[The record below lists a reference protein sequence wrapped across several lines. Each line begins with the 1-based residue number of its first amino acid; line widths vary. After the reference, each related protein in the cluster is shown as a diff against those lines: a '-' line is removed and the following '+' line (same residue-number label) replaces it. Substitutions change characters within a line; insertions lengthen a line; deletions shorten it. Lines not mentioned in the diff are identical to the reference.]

1 MILHK
6 SVCGI
11 QSLTAYFCAVCV
23 AHDCADLVLCFWED
37 AGVVNDALEDADF
50 VNAVPEEA
58 VDRMAV
64 LEDADD
70 RMAVPEDAGVVNVV
84 PESFATGDV
93 CVESAVLE
101 SAVLDWV
108 NFVSVGLSV
117 CENSMPVDWRNVD
130 LMSSSVR
137 MIFGFAICENS
148 MSVDW
153 RSVDQMISVWMA
165 AADLMMISGMMVSGM
180 TVSGMRNVDLLS

>member
-6 SVCGI
+6 SVCGV

-23 AHDCADLVLCFWED
+23 AHDCADFVHCFWED
-37 AGVVNDALEDADF
+37 ADDRM
-50 VNAVPEEA
+50 AVPGD
-58 VDRMAV
+58 VDDRMAV

-70 RMAVPEDAGVVNVV
+70 RMAVPGDADFVNVV
-84 PESFATGDV
+84 RESFANGDV

-148 MSVDW
+148 MSADW

-165 AADLMMISGMMVSGM
+165 AADLMMVSGM
-180 TVSGMRNVDLLS
+180 TVSGMRDVDLLS